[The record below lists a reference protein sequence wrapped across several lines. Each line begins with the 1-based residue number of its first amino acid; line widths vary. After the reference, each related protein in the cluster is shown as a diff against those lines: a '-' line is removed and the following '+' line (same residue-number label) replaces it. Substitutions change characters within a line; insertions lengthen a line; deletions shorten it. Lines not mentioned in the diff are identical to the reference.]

1 MPVYR
6 AARTLENT
14 YREIPR
20 DCFDDVLVVDDAS
33 SDDTVAVA
41 RSLGHVGELTT
52 PEDSI
57 PPTAEDNERYDAQV
71 VEEFGKACAHRLKT
85 GELSL

>member
-1 MPVYR
+1 MKIIITMPVYR

-41 RSLGHVGELTT
+41 RSIG
-52 PEDSI
+52 
-57 PPTAEDNERYDAQV
+57 
-71 VEEFGKACAHRLKT
+71 LKT
-85 GELSL
+85 RQHPANRGRQRALRRSSCGRVR